1 MRSHDASG
9 LAQADRL
16 PVLRG
21 VQLARCTS
29 PVPAPLRQSCAPAPK
44 AVRRAAHARARRAA
58 TTFDVVVLLAA
69 IRLRGIPRVSTTR
82 GQHLWSIVVG
92 GLYGLI
98 LYYINFY
105 GLDAF
110 SPWFIEERDSV
121 SMVSHFVF
129 GAVVASAY
137 RAIRLHWYGGWNEPL
152 ASVDE

>member
-1 MRSHDASG
+1 MMHLGFYAAFSWRAAPPRSQHHCGNHAHRRPRRYAAQRMHEPDVQHNYIRRCRAASG
-9 LAQADRL
+9 DPSTGDSSR
-16 PVLRG
+16 
-21 VQLARCTS
+21 
-29 PVPAPLRQSCAPAPK
+29 
-44 AVRRAAHARARRAA
+44 
-58 TTFDVVVLLAA
+58 FYY
-69 IRLRGIPRVSTTR
+69 PRSTPSGALSSVASTE
-82 GQHLWSIVVG
+82 
-92 GLYGLI
+92 LI